1 MAIFVNQSFPSPMQ
15 TELLEKILQRPDAY
29 LFIDR
34 VQAALELE
42 RAKRAHFYE
51 IIEENR
57 KMEFING
64 EIIFHSPVRLWHNE
78 ATGFIYQMLDAY
90 VRKNKLGKVGIEK
103 LLVSLTRNDYEPDVC
118 FWLLEKSRHFT
129 QRQAQFPAPD
139 FVVEVLSTSTEAND
153 RGVKFDDYEAHGVG
167 EYWLVDPEKQVVE
180 QYVLEDERFELQLKS
195 ADGSIS
201 SAVIEGFTIPIKAIF
216 QEDENARILVQL
228 WAK

>member
-1 MAIFVNQSFPSPMQ
+1 MLTDHSTEPMQ
-15 TELLEKILQRPDAY
+15 TELLDKVLQRPDAY

-42 RAKRAHFYE
+42 RAKRKHFYE
-51 IIEENR
+51 IVEENR

-64 EIIFHSPVRLWHNE
+64 EIVFQSPVRLWHNE
-78 ATGFIYQMLDAY
+78 ATGFIYQMMDAY

-118 FWLLEKSRHFT
+118 FWLLQKSSQFT
-129 QRQAQFPAPD
+129 RRQAQFPAPD
-139 FVVEVLSTSTEAND
+139 FVVEVLSKSTEKND

-180 QYVLEDERFELQLKS
+180 QYVLEDGRYDLRLKA

-201 SAVIEGFTIPIKAIF
+201 SVVVEGFRIPIKAIF
-216 QEDENARILVQL
+216 EDDENARVLEQF
-228 WAK
+228 WK

>member
-1 MAIFVNQSFPSPMQ
+1 ME
-15 TELLEKILQRPDAY
+15 TELLTKVLQRPDVY

-78 ATGFIYQMLDAY
+78 ATGFIYQMMDAY
-90 VRKNKLGKVGIEK
+90 VRRNKLGKVGIEK

-139 FVVEVLSTSTEAND
+139 FVVEVLSKSTEAND
-153 RGVKFDDYEAHGVG
+153 RGIKFDDYEAHGVG

-180 QYVLEDERFELQLKS
+180 QYVLEDGRYDLRLKAS
-195 ADGSIS
+195 DGSIS
-201 SAVIEGFTIPIKAIF
+201 STVITGFTIPIKSIF
-216 QEDENARILVQL
+216 QDEENARVLEQF
-228 WAK
+228 WKK